1 LTSTRKR
8 LLIAGVTFLAGLYFI
23 LEFLVPPT
31 IPGTNVTGVVLATTP
46 ARVTLADGAVVEISP
61 DAKPFSRRQTAANT
75 TQTLDY
81 AVRDLEPGMRVSF
94 LKPPIQ
100 QKVIRSIDF
109 GSVTLREGGRTE
121 TVALGKGVLIGHHNR
136 SGGPNEIENYEAGFG
151 QTVTIGKSAFFI
163 DHRDTSAQFNN
174 VVLTLAVGVGL
185 FSLAYV
191 NGRKLRRREED
202 WYTAVFFFAATI
214 LGVVTGI
221 FKYYP
226 AGSAERGASDL
237 VIFRFITTV
246 GSTIFSLL
254 AFYMASAAYRAFRIR
269 SKEAALMMI
278 SALIVMLGQTP
289 FGMYLTGWLG
299 EQYSY
304 LWLPNIAGWLL
315 RTPITAMFRGL
326 ILGIMVGAIGTALRY
341 WLNLEKSA
349 AMGDSP

>member
-1 LTSTRKR
+1 MTSTRKR
-8 LLIAGVTFLAGLYFI
+8 LLIAAVTFLAGLYFI

-31 IPGTNVTGVVLATTP
+31 IPGTNITGVVLSTSP
-46 ARVTLADGAVVEISP
+46 ASVTFVDGIQVEIS
-61 DAKPFSRRQTAANT
+61 AESKPFSKRQTVANT
-75 TQTLDY
+75 TESLDY
-81 AVRDLEPGMRVSF
+81 SLRDVQPGMRISF
-94 LKPPIQ
+94 RKPD
-100 QKVIRSIDF
+100 IRQRPVRAVDY
-109 GSVTLREGGRTE
+109 GSFTLNVDGRAQ
-121 TVALGKGVLIGHHNR
+121 TVRLGKGIVIAHHNR
-136 SGGPNEIENYEAGFG
+136 NGGPNEIQLYEAKFG
-151 QTVTIGKSAFFI
+151 QTVTVGKSAFFM

-174 VVLTLAVGVGL
+174 VILTLAVGMGL

-191 NGRKLRRREED
+191 NGRKLRRRQED
-202 WYTAVFFFAATI
+202 WYTAIFFFAATI
-214 LGVVTGI
+214 LGVITGI

-226 AGSAERGASDL
+226 AGSVQRAASDL

-289 FGMYLTGWLG
+289 FGMYMTGWLG
-299 EQYSY
+299 EKYSY

-326 ILGIMVGAIGTALRY
+326 ILGVMIGAIATALRY

-349 AMGDSP
+349 AMGDSS

>member
-1 LTSTRKR
+1 MKTTRKR
-8 LLIAGVTFLAGLYFI
+8 LLIAAVTFLAGLYFV

-31 IPGTNVTGVVLATTP
+31 IPGTNTTGVVLAATP
-46 ARVTLADGAVVEISP
+46 ASVTLASGARVDISL
-61 DAKPFSRRQTAANT
+61 DHKPFSKRQTSSGT
-75 TQTLDY
+75 TETLEY
-81 AVRDLEPGMRVSF
+81 ATRDLRAGMRVSF
-94 LKPPIQ
+94 LQPDIHQ
-100 QKVIRSIDF
+100 ETIRSVDY
-109 GSVTLREGGRTE
+109 GSVTLNVGGVSQ
-121 TVALGKGVLIGHHNR
+121 TVALGKGVVIAHHNR
-136 SGGPNEIENYEAGFG
+136 AGGPDEIENYEVRFG
-151 QTVTIGKSAFFI
+151 QTVTIGKSAFFM

-174 VVLTLAVGVGL
+174 VILTLAVGMGL

-202 WYTAVFFFAATI
+202 WYAAIFFFAATV

-226 AGSAERGASDL
+226 AGSLERGVSDL

-246 GSTIFSLL
+246 ASSIFSLL

-269 SKEAALMMI
+269 SKEAALMMV

-289 FGMYLTGWLG
+289 FGMYLTGWMG
-299 EQYSY
+299 ERYSY

-326 ILGIMVGAIGTALRY
+326 ILGIMVGAIATALRY

-349 AMGDSP
+349 AMGDDA